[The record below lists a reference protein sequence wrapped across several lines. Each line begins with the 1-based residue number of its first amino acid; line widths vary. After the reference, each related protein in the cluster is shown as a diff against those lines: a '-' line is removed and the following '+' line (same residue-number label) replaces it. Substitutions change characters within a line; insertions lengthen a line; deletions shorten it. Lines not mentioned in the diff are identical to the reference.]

1 MLTKFF
7 KWLGIPIRDNRK
19 YSQKKKK
26 HTLDCVVIP
35 RADHTISRKQINP
48 SALKVLYRLEASGF
62 EAYLV
67 GGSVRDL
74 LLGEHPKDFDIATN
88 ATPEQVYR
96 LFRNS
101 RMIGRRFKLVH
112 VFFGS
117 YIVEVATFR
126 APLQAIEESTSQ
138 AKIQHSAHGMIVRDN
153 LYGTLEEDVW
163 RRDFTV
169 NALYYTISDFSVID
183 YVGGLEDLQ
192 ARSLRI
198 IGDAC
203 LRYREDPVRM
213 LRAIRF
219 AAKLNFSLH
228 PETAEPILELAN
240 LLTNVAAARLFEE
253 CLKLFFT
260 GYAEQ
265 CLVLLQQ
272 YGLLTVLFPVL
283 DVVLSKE
290 HNEPLAKAFILKALQ
305 NTDERVKKDQ
315 PVAIP
320 FLIGILLWPAVQ
332 MKEKQLNAQRGST
345 TLSAGIEAIDWALKS
360 QQTRVA
366 IPKRFTQMTR
376 ELWVMQLRLSRQNGH
391 RAHQLFMNLRFRAAY
406 DFLMLRA
413 EAGDTEA
420 MPMASWWTKY
430 IESDE
435 NTRLKMMAE
444 GQMAYQKRKQKEK
457 LKMRKIMG
465 GKKTKN

>member
-1 MLTKFF
+1 MLTKLF
-7 KWLGIPIRDNRK
+7 KWLGFSTSTHQK
-19 YSQKKKK
+19 YSRKKKK
-26 HTLDCVVIP
+26 HTLECVVIP
-35 RADHTISRKQINP
+35 RAEHSISRKQINA
-48 SALKVLYRLEASGF
+48 SALKVLYRLEAAGF

-67 GGSVRDL
+67 GGGVRDL
-74 LLGEHPKDFDIATN
+74 LLGEHPKDFDIATS

-96 LFRNS
+96 LFKNS
-101 RMIGRRFKLVH
+101 RLIGRRFKLVH

-126 APLQAIEESTSQ
+126 APLQAVAENTHQ
-138 AKIQHSAHGMIVRDN
+138 AKIQHSAQGMIVRDN

-183 YVGGLEDLQ
+183 YVGGLEDLKS
-192 ARSLRI
+192 RTLRI
-198 IGDAC
+198 IGDAR

-228 PETAEPILELAN
+228 PETEAPILELAK
-240 LLTNVAAARLFEE
+240 LLENVAAARLFEE

-260 GYAEQ
+260 GHAER

-272 YGLLTVLFPVL
+272 YGLLSVLFPIL
-283 DVVLSKE
+283 DRVLSKE
-290 HNEPLAKAFILKALQ
+290 QDAPLATAFMLKALQ

-320 FLIGILLWPAVQ
+320 FLIAILLWPAVY
-332 MKEKQLNAQRGST
+332 MKEKELSAHRTGK
-345 TLSAGIEAIDWALKS
+345 LSAGIEAIDWALKP
-360 QQTRVA
+360 QQSRVA
-366 IPKRFTQMTR
+366 IPKRFTQVTR
-376 ELWVMQLRLSRQNGH
+376 ELWIMQMRLSRHNGH
-391 RAHQLFMNLRFRAAY
+391 KAHQLFTNQRFRGAY
-406 DFLMLRA
+406 DFLVLRA
-413 EAGDTEA
+413 EAGDAEA
-420 MPMASWWTKY
+420 IPMATWWTTY

-435 NTRLKMMAE
+435 NARLKMMTS
-444 GQMAYQKRKQKEK
+444 GQIAYQKRKQREK
-457 LKMRKIMG
+457 LKMRKAMDA
-465 GKKTKN
+465 KKTKT